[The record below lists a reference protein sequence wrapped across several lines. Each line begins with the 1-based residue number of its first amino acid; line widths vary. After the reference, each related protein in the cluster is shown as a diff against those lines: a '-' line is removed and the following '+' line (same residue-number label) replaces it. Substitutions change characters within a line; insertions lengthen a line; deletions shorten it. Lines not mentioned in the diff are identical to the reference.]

1 MLDDGVGLV
10 VMLLVL
16 DSVSDCEGDPVAL
29 AVRERLFVTDG
40 VEECDCEGD
49 VVGDIAWDDVEDP
62 EDERDGKS
70 TMLRTRLLEE
80 SAYVQR
86 EEKQNT

>member
-29 AVRERLFVTDG
+29 AVNERLFVTDG
-40 VEECDCEGD
+40 VVDTEEESDMLGVVVMLLVLDCVSDCEGRSQSL
-49 VVGDIAWDDVEDP
+49 
-62 EDERDGKS
+62 RDS
-70 TMLRTRLLEE
+70 
-80 SAYVQR
+80 S
-86 EEKQNT
+86 